1 MKYKYASEYGVW
13 GGVAWGGGE
22 DDDDVDRIL
31 KPTESSE
38 PPTLTFL
45 NHYVTHVKGK
55 FSNLNFVSFR
65 NFRKDVL
72 GGNL

>member
-1 MKYKYASEYGVW
+1 MRLSMEW
-13 GGVAWGGGE
+13 GGQGGGE

-45 NHYVTHVKGK
+45 KSVCNTCKGEVLK
-55 FSNLNFVSFR
+55 FNFVSFR

-72 GGNL
+72 GRVTYS